1 MRSRAEADRPWVRAA
16 NFAQVVDPAVALA
29 PDQTVLI
36 EGEVRLSYR
45 ELDRRARCFANVLA
59 GRGIGRG
66 DVVALATGNDWRFVE
81 ALLGT
86 LRLGAVALP
95 LNVRLGRDAL
105 AYVVAH
111 SGAKLMIATDQQAQR
126 IDDLDRIVVGDAY
139 EAALAQAG
147 ESDAA
152 AQAEVVQAD
161 ELAMLLYTSGSTG
174 RPKGVMLSHSN
185 TWWQARSQART
196 MLHDGHDRGLAMG
209 ALYPANALWLIL

>member
-1 MRSRAEADRPWVRAA
+1 MRSRAEAGRPGMRAGQL
-16 NFAQVVDPAVALA
+16 AQVVDPAVALA
-29 PDQTVLI
+29 PDQTVLV

-111 SGAKLMIATDQQAQR
+111 SDAKLVRGTDQQAQR

-139 EAALAQAG
+139 EAALGHAG
-147 ESDAA
+147 HCAA
-152 AQAEVVQAD
+152 AA
-161 ELAMLLYTSGSTG
+161 
-174 RPKGVMLSHSN
+174 
-185 TWWQARSQART
+185 
-196 MLHDGHDRGLAMG
+196 
-209 ALYPANALWLIL
+209 

>member
-1 MRSRAEADRPWVRAA
+1 MRSRDDPGAVREELDRQGARARRLSGSTRERPWMRAA
-16 NFAQVVDPAVALA
+16 NFAQVGDQAVALA
-29 PDQTVLI
+29 PDQIALI

-45 ELDRRARCFANVLA
+45 ELDRRARCFANVVA

-152 AQAEVVQAD
+152 GQA
-161 ELAMLLYTSGSTG
+161 G
-174 RPKGVMLSHSN
+174 GV
-185 TWWQARSQART
+185 RV
-196 MLHDGHDRGLAMG
+196 DD
-209 ALYPANALWLIL
+209 